1 MEVPLCSTQVDL
13 GFQILLSLSIFHAHY
28 ARTHTNSNRLRFPFA
43 MRDATKRKH
52 CSSALLQTRPGL
64 HYHASLFPSGST
76 KVGKV
81 IGIVYRGQIVNGRI
95 AGRQLETNLDGHM
108 ITVAVIDEIV
118 PFPRS
123 SDVGD
128 MT

>member
-1 MEVPLCSTQVDL
+1 VHFFKLAQAYT
-13 GFQILLSLSIFHAHY
+13 
-28 ARTHTNSNRLRFPFA
+28 T
-43 MRDATKRKH
+43 
-52 CSSALLQTRPGL
+52 TRAFFRWL
-64 HYHASLFPSGST
+64 D